1 MSWNVNLAD
10 MMLQESIGEFYRK
23 ISEMRTGTRL
33 KWSLVKEKL
42 LRHLAVSRVTKVET
56 KEKNA
61 WRPMGFWVKKGF
73 PAKKIRANAAKKPCR
88 IFGTVYQLHLET
100 TSSTDSFRYAEKLL
114 SKSMQKVKDRKA
126 RQVHACML
134 FFVQPIETCSPAGRF
149 AGAGEGPG
157 TSPNQ
162 AICLPVIRVR

>member
-56 KEKNA
+56 KEK
-61 WRPMGFWVKKGF
+61 PFGVPWVSG
-73 PAKKIRANAAKKPCR
+73 
-88 IFGTVYQLHLET
+88 
-100 TSSTDSFRYAEKLL
+100 
-114 SKSMQKVKDRKA
+114 
-126 RQVHACML
+126 
-134 FFVQPIETCSPAGRF
+134 
-149 AGAGEGPG
+149 
-157 TSPNQ
+157 
-162 AICLPVIRVR
+162 